1 MPVLFFEK
9 FCIISVA
16 VPNNGECQQ
25 EMASALQPCLQKGE
39 VGISKEV
46 CVMEVKDYTVLMVQS
61 VMQRF
66 FCRNFWHWA
75 ASRRRSVATFREGAS
90 NT

>member
-9 FCIISVA
+9 FFIISVA

-46 CVMEVKDYTVLMVQS
+46 CIVEVKDYTVLMVQR
-61 VMQRF
+61 VMQK
-66 FCRNFWHWA
+66 FCFAETSGIGQRH
-75 ASRRRSVATFREGAS
+75 GAEV
-90 NT
+90 

>member
-46 CVMEVKDYTVLMVQS
+46 CIMEVKDYTGWFIYWVTFLTGPALKVLS
-61 VMQRF
+61 VGM
-66 FCRNFWHWA
+66 A
-75 ASRRRSVATFREGAS
+75 KSLPKK
-90 NT
+90 